1 MFLSF
6 VAALTLATP
15 DLEAGAHR
23 RGAGATFPQ
32 PGRLR
37 HFSDAGAVPVS
48 LPSKERSTILPGGL
62 PRAGSATPAPVKKRM
77 FGIGVGFQAR
87 GTTQGIVLDQI
98 VDGSPAG
105 RAGLTPGTVIA
116 EINGESTL
124 GRTGEECTRM
134 VREGG
139 NAVTIK
145 YYDPAT
151 LKLRTRT
158 LEKDWFPLPN

>member
-1 MFLSF
+1 MFLSL

-15 DLEAGAHR
+15 DA
-23 RGAGATFPQ
+23 
-32 PGRLR
+32 
-37 HFSDAGAVPVS
+37 DARAVPVK
-48 LPSKERSTILPGGL
+48 LPSKDRSPTLQEGLPGG
-62 PRAGSATPAPVKKRM
+62 GKATPAPVKKRM
-77 FGIGVGFQAR
+77 FGIGVGFQSR
-87 GTTQGIVLDQI
+87 GTTQGVALEQI
-98 VDGSPAG
+98 VEGSPAD
-105 RAGLTPGTVIA
+105 RAGLTAGTVIA
-116 EINGESTL
+116 EINGGSTL